1 MLKKASRVSRPLLN
15 GLSKATA
22 RNVIAGLTLPF
33 LLSACAVGPDWFR
46 PKAPA
51 NAGFTAEPLPATTV
65 EAAPSTPAGGAQKFV
80 SGAPVTAD
88 WWSLF
93 GSAQLDALVS
103 EALQHSPT
111 LEAADATMRQAQ
123 ELYQSQFGS
132 LFPAVDG
139 SFSQTRQK
147 SVNSFS
153 GTATST
159 PPYSVSTAQV
169 QVSYAIDFFGQARR
183 AAESTK
189 ARAETARFQKEAA
202 QLTLTANVV
211 TAAIQNAALRAQ
223 IQATEAVLDALNQ
236 QLGLLRRQLE
246 LGAVAE
252 ADVVTESVLVAQ
264 TQAQLPPLQRALA
277 QNRHLLL
284 ALIGRYPSDALPGET
299 GNTNGQG
306 GGFDIASIRLPE
318 QLPVSLPSQLI
329 DQRPDVRAAEAALHA
344 AGADVGVAT
353 AEMLPKIPL
362 TASFGTTSNDV
373 GDLFKAGTGF
383 WSLGVSVLQPI
394 FRGGALLHQKRAA
407 QAAYDAAGA
416 QYRGAVIGAF
426 QNVADVLRA
435 LESDAHA
442 LRAQIEAERAAASN
456 LDIAK
461 NAYDTGATSFLT
473 LLDAQRTYQQ
483 ARVALVQ
490 AQANRYAD
498 TAALFAA
505 LGGGWW
511 NRPDMDEIDKPRKA
525 EDAQ

>member
-1 MLKKASRVSRPLLN
+1 MLKKASRVSKL
-15 GLSKATA
+15 GTATIK
-22 RNVIAGLTLPF
+22 NVAASLTLPL
-33 LLSACAVGPDWFR
+33 LLSACAVGPDFFR

-51 NAGFTAEPLPATTV
+51 NAGFTAEPLPATTI
-65 EAAPSTPAGGAQKFV
+65 EAAPNISAGGAQKFV

-93 GSAQLDALVS
+93 GSPQLDALVA
-103 EALQHSPT
+103 EALKHSPT

-123 ELYQSQFGS
+123 ELYESQFGS
-132 LFPAVDG
+132 LFPSVDG

-183 AAESTK
+183 AAEGTK

-202 QLTLTANVV
+202 QLTLIGNVV

-223 IQATEAVLDALNQ
+223 IQATEAVLDALTQ

-277 QNRHLLL
+277 QNHHLLL
-284 ALIGRYPSDALPGET
+284 ALVGRYPSEALPGG
-299 GNTNGQG
+299 GN
-306 GGFDIASIRLPE
+306 GFDIASIRLPE

-353 AEMLPKIPL
+353 ADMLPKIPL
-362 TASFGTTSNDV
+362 TASFGTSSNDI

-383 WSLGVSVLQPI
+383 WSIGASVLQPI

-407 QAAYDAAGA
+407 EAAFDAAGA
-416 QYRGAVIGAF
+416 QYRGTVIAAF
-426 QNVADVLRA
+426 QNVADILRA

-442 LRAQIEAERAAASN
+442 LRAQTEAERAAASN
-456 LDIAK
+456 LEIAK
-461 NAYDTGATSFLT
+461 NAYDTGATSFLA

-511 NRPDMDEIDKPRKA
+511 NRPGVDENAQPRKA

>member
-1 MLKKASRVSRPLLN
+1 LAGHPRRKKTLLKKASRVIRPR
-15 GLSKATA
+15 ATSA
-22 RNVIAGLTLPF
+22 KRIVAGLTLPL
-33 LLSACAVGPDWFR
+33 LLSACAVGPDFFR
-46 PKAPA
+46 PTAPP
-51 NAGFTAEPLPATTV
+51 NAGFTAEPLPATTAEGV
-65 EAAPSTPAGGAQKFV
+65 AGSPAGAAQKFV
-80 SGAPVTAD
+80 SGAPVSEQ

-93 GSAQLDALVS
+93 GSEQLDALIA
-103 EALQHSPT
+103 EAHAKNPT

-123 ELYQSQFGS
+123 ELYRSQVGS
-132 LFPAVDG
+132 LFPSVNG

-147 SVNSFS
+147 SANTFNPSA
-153 GTATST
+153 GPLA
-159 PPYSVSTAQV
+159 PYSLTTAQV
-169 QVSYAIDFFGQARR
+169 QVSYAIDFFGEARR

-189 ARAETARFQKEAA
+189 ATAERARFQKQAA
-202 QLTLTANVV
+202 ELTLTANVV

-236 QLGLLRRQLE
+236 QLGLLRKQLE

-277 QNRHLLL
+277 QNRNLLL
-284 ALIGRYPSDALPGET
+284 ALVGRYPNEALPGET
-299 GNTNGQG
+299 TTDKAGA
-306 GGFDIASIRLPE
+306 GGFDIASIHLPE
-318 QLPVSLPSQLI
+318 QLPVSLPSALI
-329 DQRPDVRAAEAALHA
+329 DQRPDVRAAEAALHSA
-344 AGADVGVAT
+344 SADVGVAT

-362 TASFGTTSNDV
+362 TASFGS
-373 GDLFKAGTGF
+373 
-383 WSLGVSVLQPI
+383 SVLQPI
-394 FRGGALLHQKRAA
+394 FHGGALLHQKHAA
-407 QAAYDAAGA
+407 QAAFDAAGA

-435 LESDAHA
+435 LQADADL
-442 LRAQIEAERAAASN
+442 LRAQTEAERAAASN

-498 TAALFAA
+498 TAALFVA

-511 NRPDMDEIDKPRKA
+511 NRPDADEVMNDKPRKA
-525 EDAQ
+525 EDAR

>member
-1 MLKKASRVSRPLLN
+1 MLKKASRVSRL
-15 GLSKATA
+15 GTATIK
-22 RNVIAGLTLPF
+22 NVAAGLTLPL
-33 LLSACAVGPDWFR
+33 LLSACAVGPDFFR

-51 NAGFTAEPLPATTV
+51 GAGLTAEPLPATTI
-65 EAAPSTPAGGAQKFV
+65 EAAPNTPAGGAQKFV

-93 GSAQLDALVS
+93 GSPQLDALVT
-103 EALQHSPT
+103 EALKHSPT

-123 ELYQSQFGS
+123 ELYESQFGS
-132 LFPAVDG
+132 LFPSVDG

-153 GTATST
+153 GRATAT

-189 ARAETARFQKEAA
+189 ARAEAARFQKEAA
-202 QLTLTANVV
+202 QLALTGNVV

-223 IQATEAVLDALNQ
+223 IQATEAVLDALTQ

-284 ALIGRYPSDALPGET
+284 ALIGRYPSEPLPGET
-299 GNTNGQG
+299 GT

-353 AEMLPKIPL
+353 ADMLPKIPL
-362 TASFGTTSNDV
+362 TASFGTSTNDI

-383 WSLGVSVLQPI
+383 WSIGASVLQPI

-407 QAAYDAAGA
+407 EAAFDAAGA
-416 QYRGAVIGAF
+416 QYRGTVIAAF
-426 QNVADVLRA
+426 QNVADILRA
-435 LESDAHA
+435 LESDASA
-442 LRAQIEAERAAASN
+442 LKAQTEAERAAASN

-511 NRPDMDEIDKPRKA
+511 NRPDADPSTQPRKA

>member
-1 MLKKASRVSRPLLN
+1 MLKKASRVNRLR
-15 GLSKATA
+15 TA
-22 RNVIAGLTLPF
+22 SVQTIVAGLTLPL
-33 LLSACAVGPDWFR
+33 LLSACAVGPDFLR
-46 PKAPA
+46 PHAPA
-51 NAGFTAEPLPATTV
+51 SAGFTAEPLPATTV
-65 EAAPSTPAGGAQKFV
+65 EGAPNATAAGAQKFV
-80 SGAPVTAD
+80 SGAPVSEQ

-93 GSAQLDALVS
+93 GSAQLDALIA
-103 EALQHSPT
+103 EALKNNAT
-111 LEAADATMRQAQ
+111 LQAADATMRQAQ
-123 ELYQSQFGS
+123 ELYESQFGS
-132 LFPAVDG
+132 LFPSVNG

-147 SVNSFS
+147 SANTFA
-153 GTATST
+153 GANA
-159 PPYSVSTAQV
+159 PPLAPYSVSTAQV
-169 QVSYAIDFFGQARR
+169 QVSYAIDIFGQARR

-223 IQATEAVLDALNQ
+223 VQATEAVLDALNQ

-264 TQAQLPPLQRALA
+264 TQAQLPPLQKALA
-277 QNRHLLL
+277 QNRNLLL
-284 ALIGRYPSDALPGET
+284 ALTGRYPNEGLPGET
-299 GNTNGQG
+299 N
-306 GGFDIASIRLPE
+306 GGFDLASIRLPE
-318 QLPVSLPSQLI
+318 QLPVSLPSELI

-344 AGADVGVAT
+344 ASADVGVAT

-362 TASFGTTSNDV
+362 TASFGSSSNDI
-373 GDLFKAGTGF
+373 GDLFSAGTGI
-383 WSLGVSVLQPI
+383 WSIGASVLQPI
-394 FRGGALLHQKRAA
+394 FRGGALLHQKHAA
-407 QAAYDAAGA
+407 EAAFEAAGA
-416 QYRGAVIGAF
+416 QYRGTVIGAF

-435 LESDAHA
+435 LQADAQL
-442 LRAQIEAERAAASN
+442 LRAQTEAERAAASN

-511 NRPDMDEIDKPRKA
+511 NRPDVTPNEQPRKA
-525 EDAQ
+525 EDAR

>member
-1 MLKKASRVSRPLLN
+1 M
-15 GLSKATA
+15 
-22 RNVIAGLTLPF
+22 
-33 LLSACAVGPDWFR
+33 GPDFLR

-65 EAAPSTPAGGAQKFV
+65 ESGANAPAGVAQKFV
-80 SGAPVTAD
+80 SGAPVSEQ

-93 GSAQLDALVS
+93 GSAQLDALIA
-103 EALQHSPT
+103 EALKNNPT
-111 LEAADATMRQAQ
+111 LQAADATLRQAQ
-123 ELYQSQFGS
+123 EQYETQFGS
-132 LFPAVDG
+132 LFPSVNG

-147 SVNSFS
+147 SVNTFGGSS
-153 GTATST
+153 NPPPLS
-159 PPYSVSTAQV
+159 PYSVSTAQV
-169 QVSYAIDFFGQARR
+169 QVSYAIDLFGEARR

-189 ARAETARFQKEAA
+189 ALAERARFQKEAA
-202 QLTLTANVV
+202 QLSLTANVV

-223 IQATEAVLDALNQ
+223 VQSTEAVLDALNQ

-264 TQAQLPPLQRALA
+264 TQAQLPPLQKALA
-277 QNRHLLL
+277 QNRNLLL
-284 ALIGRYPSDALPGET
+284 ALTGRYPNEGLPGET
-299 GNTNGQG
+299 TSEKAGA
-306 GGFDIASIRLPE
+306 GFDIASIHLPE
-318 QLPVSLPSQLI
+318 QLPVSLPSSLI
-329 DQRPDVRAAEAALHA
+329 DQRPDVRAAEAALHSA
-344 AGADVGVAT
+344 SADVGVAT

-362 TASFGTTSNDV
+362 TASFGSSANDI
-373 GDLFKAGTGF
+373 GNLFSSGTGI
-383 WSLGVSVLQPI
+383 WSIGASVLQPI

-407 QAAYDAAGA
+407 EAAFDAAGA
-416 QYRGAVIGAF
+416 QYRGTVIAAF
-426 QNVADVLRA
+426 QNVADSLRA
-435 LESDAHA
+435 LQADAEL
-442 LRAQIEAERAAASN
+442 LRAQTEAERAAASN
-456 LDIAK
+456 LEIAK

-511 NRPDMDEIDKPRKA
+511 NRPDADTNAQPRKA
-525 EDAQ
+525 EDAR